1 MSYYQRPDQAIITP
15 ACDALGR
22 AQLRSL
28 ETTLVCA
35 YVRPV
40 EVQGM
45 PAYAAF
51 TGKGTAL
58 RDRCLAVREL
68 LLKHEA
74 RFEVDLADVDA
85 VDPAYAA
92 RLRKAGVG
100 KNASAMKLSGGKA
113 RPLVEHP
120 SGKDEAPIPP
130 ADGLGFDELRPQR
143 RGRVEP
149 SGRLWKALAIGAG
162 VAATASAYAYMKH
175 RRQGGAM

>member
-1 MSYYQRPDQAIITP
+1 LERPDHQPRADRRNFPGPRGRSQPWPTGVELFSYYQRPDQAIITP

-40 EVQGM
+40 ESNGM

-58 RDRCLAVREL
+58 RDRCLAVRAL

-74 RFEVDLADVDA
+74 RFDVDLAGRRRRR
-85 VDPAYAA
+85 PG
-92 RLRKAGVG
+92 LRRCCERP
-100 KNASAMKLSGGKA
+100 ASA
-113 RPLVEHP
+113 R
-120 SGKDEAPIPP
+120 
-130 ADGLGFDELRPQR
+130 F
-143 RGRVEP
+143 
-149 SGRLWKALAIGAG
+149 
-162 VAATASAYAYMKH
+162 AAA
-175 RRQGGAM
+175 